1 MVYSSLTA
9 SPAAS
14 ALQTQVTAY
23 SKWQAELMAAGGPE
37 PELSFW
43 RSQLAP
49 LPKMGGLAAL
59 PIDHPRPQVRRHA
72 DKSFKWV
79 SCART
84 LRQAARYL
92 RRFSN

>member
-1 MVYSSLTA
+1 M
-9 SPAAS
+9 
-14 ALQTQVTAY
+14 QTQVTAY

-59 PIDHPRPQVRRHA
+59 PIDHPRPKVRWQVMH
-72 DKSFKWV
+72 
-79 SCART
+79 RT
-84 LRQAARYL
+84 LVPRVCMVSEPTQDTAL
-92 RRFSN
+92 VL